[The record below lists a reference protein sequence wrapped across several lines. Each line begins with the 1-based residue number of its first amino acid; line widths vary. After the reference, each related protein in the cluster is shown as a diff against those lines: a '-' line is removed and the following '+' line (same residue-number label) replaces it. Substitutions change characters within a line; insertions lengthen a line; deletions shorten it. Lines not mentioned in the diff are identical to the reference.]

1 MDTYD
6 CDRECCWYFERL
18 CYAWSG
24 EPILSPQK
32 ISLAFQANLISIT
45 AGHFSTGVSCDG
57 ETVKAAHPITG
68 KGMVYPE
75 YCQILSYSIT
85 PEIDQSLFSIRD
97 CAEGDKPRVGD
108 AQGQPG
114 GADGPTAV
122 FMTKK
127 HCS

>member
-1 MDTYD
+1 MNVYHDNNI
-6 CDRECCWYFERL
+6 W
-18 CYAWSG
+18 
-24 EPILSPQK
+24 
-32 ISLAFQANLISIT
+32 
-45 AGHFSTGVSCDG
+45 
-57 ETVKAAHPITG
+57 G

-114 GADGPTAV
+114 GAGGPTAV
-122 FMTKK
+122 FMTRKNTAPEK
-127 HCS
+127 RAAASSSRHDSWIFCR